1 MFLPLD
7 VLLSLYDADERG
19 EFDMQ
24 RRDMCTLMMTASM
37 MMMMMMMMMTTIL
50 KIVHGKHLFE

>member
-1 MFLPLD
+1 
-7 VLLSLYDADERG
+7 
-19 EFDMQ
+19 MQ

-37 MMMMMMMMMTTIL
+37 MMMMMMTTIL

>member
-37 MMMMMMMMMTTIL
+37 MMMMMMTTIL